1 VPSKLQLYVRHI
13 MHAEYLYNS
22 EILVNVTCTVRSRE
36 VAAKMTWLLQHHD
49 NDEAKIVYEQMIVL
63 GLSVVPVT
71 GASLGGE

>member
-1 VPSKLQLYVRHI
+1 
-13 MHAEYLYNS
+13 M
-22 EILVNVTCTVRSRE
+22 TCTVRSRE